1 MGLRRSAWEQSINS
15 PTINGYFQ
23 QKQAADREAAQM
35 QQKHELDQQAQIS
48 EENRAADKLRE
59 FLAGPNSKRSVN
71 FGRASVGAAN
81 DEGMSLAQLLG
92 AQERREN
99 RDDKALEKLS
109 SRVEKSGMGGLAS
122 PMHAIEKET
131 GAISG
136 QNMDTSKLPGRFT
149 NTVRSL
155 PLIGPSMAGLA
166 ADSYGGREVMQNSQ
180 AVINQGLKA
189 LSGGNVTASEADRNA
204 LEKGIGAFASEADV
218 AEGLRIA
225 HELMKNQEK
234 SIHAGYDPQV
244 VDRFKQQEGVAYSDM
259 VNKAT
264 RERQNMLGADPQLG
278 QQPAANDSDA
288 EYQEYLQLKAKHKR
302 P

>member
-1 MGLRRSAWEQSINS
+1 MGLRRAAWEQSVNS

-35 QQKHELDQQAQIS
+35 QQKYDLDQQAAEANQD
-48 EENRAADKLRE
+48 RLRQ
-59 FLAGPNSKRSVN
+59 FLSGALGKGTQARSYNPETGAIGDARDPNS
-71 FGRASVGAAN
+71 GLAALI
-81 DEGMSLAQLLG
+81 GM
-92 AQERREN
+92 QERRDS

-109 SRVEKSGMGGLAS
+109 SRVEKSGMGGIAS

-149 NTVRSL
+149 NTVRSV
-155 PLIGPSMAGLA
+155 PLVGNALAGLA

-204 LEKGIGAFASEADV
+204 MEKGIGAFASEEDIAN
-218 AEGLRIA
+218 GLRIA

-264 RERQNMLGADPQLG
+264 RARQNMLGADPQLG
-278 QQPAANDSDA
+278 QAAGDESDA